1 MSHICCECIAQARGE
16 IDALNERLEEKEKA
30 LRSNDLAW
38 VRNHALKAKLS
49 QLERVRVAA
58 EHLYYARLPKCDCPK
73 DGGGTCFACELKA
86 ALRLPTG
93 QAGETEGKA

>member
-1 MSHICCECIAQARGE
+1 MSEHYCSHQPPCCPLLAQAREE
-16 IDALNERLEEKEKA
+16 IERIEKEHDHDHKLNA
-30 LRSNDLAW
+30 ELL
-38 VRNHALKAKLS
+38 VKLS
-49 QLERVRVAA
+49 KLERVKVAV